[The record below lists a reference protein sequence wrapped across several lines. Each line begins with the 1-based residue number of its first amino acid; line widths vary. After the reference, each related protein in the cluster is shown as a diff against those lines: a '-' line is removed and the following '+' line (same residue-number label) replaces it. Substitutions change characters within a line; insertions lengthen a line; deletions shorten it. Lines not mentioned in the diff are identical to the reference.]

1 MSSFART
8 DRSLL
13 ARWWWTVDRWSLV
26 ALIALMGFGALL
38 MLAASPAVGGRIG
51 LDAFYLANRQLVLLP
66 FAAAILIGLSLTDLK
81 FVRRAATIGLAIST
95 VLLVLTLFSGI
106 EIKGAQ
112 AEIEIKDR
120 TAITTSK
127 TNSFFIF
134 IISHF

>member
-51 LDAFYLANRQLVLLP
+51 LDAFYLAHRPLVLYRRRLRM
-66 FAAAILIGLSLTDLK
+66 
-81 FVRRAATIGLAIST
+81 VRKNG
-95 VLLVLTLFSGI
+95 FSGA
-106 EIKGAQ
+106 GLH
-112 AEIEIKDR
+112 
-120 TAITTSK
+120 
-127 TNSFFIF
+127 N
-134 IISHF
+134 

>member
-66 FAAAILIGLSLTDLK
+66 IAAAILIGFSLTS
-81 FVRRAATIGLAIST
+81 RSENI
-95 VLLVLTLFSGI
+95 
-106 EIKGAQ
+106 
-112 AEIEIKDR
+112 
-120 TAITTSK
+120 
-127 TNSFFIF
+127 
-134 IISHF
+134 